1 MNKNSILLS
10 IGAALL
16 LSLCLSDV
24 GHAVQ
29 IDRTKQ
35 YGHTRMAGVTNE
47 PAAAPTTQVS
57 STPKRCNGDGMRRT
71 GMACKEQSRQDQE
84 VKRHIGLFQ

>member
-1 MNKNSILLS
+1 MNKHSILLS

-29 IDRTKQ
+29 IDRKQ
-35 YGHTRMAGVTNE
+35 GARNMMAMEMNK
-47 PAAAPTTQVS
+47 AANASSTQLS

-84 VKRHIGLFQ
+84 VRRHIGLFQ

>member
-16 LSLCLSDV
+16 LSLFLSDV

-29 IDRTKQ
+29 IDRSQ
-35 YGHTRMAGVTNE
+35 GARNLMAVEMNRTAN
-47 PAAAPTTQVS
+47 ASTTQLS
-57 STPKRCNGDGMRRT
+57 SKPKRCNGDGMRRT
-71 GMACKEQSRQDQE
+71 GLACKEQSHQDQG

>member
-16 LSLCLSDV
+16 LSLFLSDV

-29 IDRTKQ
+29 IDRKQ
-35 YGHTRMAGVTNE
+35 GARNMMAMEMNKTAN
-47 PAAAPTTQVS
+47 APSTQLS

-84 VKRHIGLFQ
+84 IRRHIGLFQ